1 MKRDFLRCL
10 AGATAASV
18 LLTGTSTF
26 AADLGVAPPLAPLPV
41 FTWTGFELGVQVGGG
56 AGRTTVHVD
65 GDGAPFPK
73 FPSSDAYGSSGVF
86 GGIHVGFNYQF
97 AGPIVA
103 GVQLEY
109 NFAGITG
116 TASAPPLNYLE
127 TSIRQFGSAD
137 GRIGDHYD
145 KIKLLA
151 FGEYIPLG
159 DYFPALYRWSPMS
172 SHLQRG
178 TTTAPLR
185 VAGYRFATVICYED
199 ILPDIVR
206 TVMADHGEG
215 RAHALVNL
223 TNDSWYGRGHEQEQ
237 RADLEQR
244 HRHEMQQ
251 QVDAVPVL
259 GRIVAPLPRVQVRSD
274 HGHPPR

>member
-1 MKRDFLRCL
+1 MQRTFLRRL
-10 AGATAASV
+10 AGATAGL

-26 AADLGVAPPLAPLPV
+26 AADLGVAPLAPLPV

-65 GDGAPFPK
+65 GAPARPPAFPA

-116 TASAPPLNYLE
+116 TASAPPLNYLN

-137 GRIGDHYD
+137 GRLGVAFDRLLIYAIGGFAYGDIRSQIQLTGLAPGVIDFFAVNRYGFDVGGGLEYNFYGNWTARAEYRYYD
-145 KIKLLA
+145 WGTRGFNSA
-151 FGEYIPLG
+151 GFGSFVNTFAIP
-159 DYFPALYRWSPMS
+159 
-172 SHLQRG
+172 
-178 TTTAPLR
+178 
-185 VAGYRFATVICYED
+185 FAIPNHTSRE
-199 ILPDIVR
+199 
-206 TVMADHGEG
+206 T
-215 RAHALVNL
+215 
-223 TNDSWYGRGHEQEQ
+223 
-237 RADLEQR
+237 
-244 HRHEMQQ
+244 MQT
-251 QVDAVPVL
+251 
-259 GRIVAPLPRVQVRSD
+259 GRIGLTYKFAWPYATPVVAKY
-274 HGHPPR
+274 